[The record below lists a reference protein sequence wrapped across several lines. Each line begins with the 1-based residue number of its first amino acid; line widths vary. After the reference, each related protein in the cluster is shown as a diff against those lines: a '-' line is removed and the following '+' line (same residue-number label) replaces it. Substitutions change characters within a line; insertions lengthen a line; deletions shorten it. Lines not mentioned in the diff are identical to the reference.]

1 MTAVVDDIVHRGHGG
16 RLAADA
22 GGVNDAIPKSV
33 LGKCFAIL
41 DSVAASRELTL
52 AEICRLTGVPK
63 STAYRLSKQLCAWEA
78 LDERNGR
85 FSIGIR
91 MFEMGRSM
99 PRPNLLRDLVLP
111 YILDLHEATR
121 QAVSLD
127 ILAGRD
133 VLCVERTVGHR
144 SATVQPA
151 LGRRRPMHSTAS
163 GKALLAFAS
172 KAFVEQTLAGPLAA
186 RTPYTTTAPDLLL
199 EQLASVRTTG
209 IATDHQEC
217 HLGISSVAS
226 PIRHPDGR
234 AIAAISVATRSRQFQ
249 PDSLGAAV
257 RATAT
262 AVSQIVATRDPWSLR
277 LRALTE
283 DAH

>member
-1 MTAVVDDIVHRGHGG
+1 LTTVLGDIAHRGRAGHLG
-16 RLAADA
+16 ADA
-22 GGVNDAIPKSV
+22 CGITDDVPKSV

-41 DSVAASRELTL
+41 DSVAAGRELTL
-52 AEICRLTGVPK
+52 AEISRLTGVPK

-78 LDERNGR
+78 LNERNGR

-99 PRPNLLRDLVLP
+99 PGLDLLRGLVLS
-111 YILDLHEATR
+111 YMLDLSEATC
-121 QAVSLD
+121 QTVSLD
-127 ILAGRD
+127 ILTGRD

-144 SATVQPA
+144 SVTIHTAV
-151 LGRRRPMHSTAS
+151 GRRCPVHSTAP

-172 KAFVEQTLAGPLAA
+172 TASLEQTLAGPLAA
-186 RTPYTTTAPDLLL
+186 RTLYTTTAPHLLL

-217 HLGISSVAS
+217 HVGISSAAS
-226 PIRHPDGR
+226 PIRLPDGR
-234 AIAAISVATRSRQFQ
+234 AIAAISVVTRSHQFR

-262 AVSQIVATRDPWSLR
+262 AVSRMVASRDIWSLR
-277 LRALTE
+277 LRALT
-283 DAH
+283 DGAH

>member
-1 MTAVVDDIVHRGHGG
+1 MTTVLADIVHLGRAGHP
-16 RLAADA
+16 AADA
-22 GGVNDAIPKSV
+22 GSVNDDAPKSV

-41 DSVAASRELTL
+41 DSVAAGRELTL
-52 AEICRLTGVPK
+52 AEISRLTGVPK
-63 STAYRLSKQLCAWEA
+63 STVYRLAKQLCAWEA

-99 PRPNLLRDLVLP
+99 PGLDLLRDLVLP
-111 YILDLHEATR
+111 YMLDLHEAIC

-127 ILAGRD
+127 ILTGRD

-144 SATVQPA
+144 LVTGQTAV
-151 LGRRRPMHSTAS
+151 GRRCPVHSTAP
-163 GKALLAFAS
+163 GKALLAFAG
-172 KAFVEQTLAGPLAA
+172 KALVEQTLAGPLAA
-186 RTPYTTTAPDLLL
+186 RTPYTTTAPHLLL
-199 EQLASVRTTG
+199 EQLASIRTTG

-217 HLGISSVAS
+217 HVGISSVAS
-226 PIRHPDGR
+226 PIRLPDGR
-234 AIAAISVATRSRQFQ
+234 AIAAISVATRSHQFR

-262 AVSQIVATRDPWSLR
+262 TVSRMVGSRDIWSLR
-277 LRALTE
+277 LGALT
-283 DAH
+283 DSAH